1 MMTSRVEV
9 KVEATAVAV
18 SSKEV
23 MMISKKEVMAEV
35 VNNKA
40 GMTTSKVATVAAS
53 SGTMSIG
60 IMAVAREVMTINRA
74 ATVEEAS
81 KGAMTTNKA
90 VAMVEEASKEAT
102 MIDSKANM
110 VAARGVTTRV
120 MITNR
125 AATVEEASREAT
137 TINSRMDMVAASS
150 DTTVA
155 ATSRKEETMA
165 EEEDMVERMMI

>member
-1 MMTSRVEV
+1 M
-9 KVEATAVAV
+9 
-18 SSKEV
+18 
-23 MMISKKEVMAEV
+23 
-35 VNNKA
+35 
-40 GMTTSKVATVAAS
+40 S
-53 SGTMSIG
+53 SGT
-60 IMAVAREVMTINRA
+60 MAVAREVMTINRA

-81 KGAMTTNKA
+81 RGAMTTNKV

-110 VAARGVTTRV
+110 VAARGVTMRV

-165 EEEDMVERMMI
+165 EEEDMVEGMMI